1 ALVLTHSRCLI
12 SGLIQP
18 AANVL
23 QGARHAVVRT
33 LYSRAHRIGLGG
45 ASCLLRGPCQGFS
58 LDLFLAVIV
67 AVLTC
72 PALELLVLPE
82 QELERLAHDVGNV
95 RVDEFCVPVQV
106 APDLFLQAHL
116 KGCTFWLLRRCF
128 QECQVFPLLSLFA
141 MHYRAHC
148 KLLAAIPA
156 RGQNTALRGSG
167 RAGAPPPKL
176 VRVKTKKNE
185 ANPPITMFF
194 PPSSWRQMSS
204 ATAWLCLGICFHR
217 F

>member
-167 RAGAPPPKL
+167 RAGGTLQNFLWVQAATTRALPPVLGVLSPPP
-176 VRVKTKKNE
+176 
-185 ANPPITMFF
+185 
-194 PPSSWRQMSS
+194 
-204 ATAWLCLGICFHR
+204 
-217 F
+217 

>member
-156 RGQNTALRGSG
+156 RGQNTAPSCSG
-167 RAGAPPPKL
+167 RGGAPPRKFWGG
-176 VRVKTKKNE
+176 E
-185 ANPPITMFF
+185 APQSGVAPPPLCVFSPCSSIAFF
-194 PPSSWRQMSS
+194 WGS
-204 ATAWLCLGICFHR
+204 CFFFLGF
-217 F
+217 